1 MAIRFEKHQTNIKDI
16 SDHCTTKIGRFVLTK
31 AFASVIMLFVLD
43 KVSDTKFGKE
53 VFVMNVKVKSFKTLA
68 VILAIVCVLAFIAP
82 TLASGHTTGHD
93 CKGEDCL
100 LCLAVSMSSNT
111 LRFLMILASAIAIIS
126 IFAVAYR
133 AFITVESSSVIET
146 PVRLKV
152 KLSD

>member
-1 MAIRFEKHQTNIKDI
+1 M
-16 SDHCTTKIGRFVLTK
+16 
-31 AFASVIMLFVLD
+31 LD
-43 KVSDTKFGKE
+43 KVSDVIFGKE
-53 VFVMNVKVKSFKTLA
+53 VFVVNVKLKSFKTLA

-82 TLASGHTTGHD
+82 TLASGHIAGHD

-100 LCLAVSMSSNT
+100 MCLAISMSRNT
-111 LRFLMILASAIAIIS
+111 LRFLMILASAIAIIP
-126 IFAVAYR
+126 IFAIACR